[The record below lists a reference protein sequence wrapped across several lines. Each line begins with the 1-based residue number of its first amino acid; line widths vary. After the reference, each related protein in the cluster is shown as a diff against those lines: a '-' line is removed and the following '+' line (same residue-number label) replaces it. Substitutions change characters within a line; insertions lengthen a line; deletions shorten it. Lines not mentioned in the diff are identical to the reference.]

1 MLGEFVFGGSQVI
14 IDLELL
20 WHYNSFGET
29 QARSLFQLSE
39 LIRYFVG
46 NVGVNADIHD
56 DKARNRSSIKT
67 RRGYIISGLNGSN
80 VINVGC

>member
-1 MLGEFVFGGSQVI
+1 MFGGSQAI

-67 RRGYIISGLNGSN
+67 RWGYIISGLNGSN

>member
-1 MLGEFVFGGSQVI
+1 MFGGSQAI
-14 IDLELL
+14 IDLEL
-20 WHYNSFGET
+20 WCNNNSFGET

-39 LIRYFVG
+39 LIRYFIG
-46 NVGVNADIHD
+46 NVAANADIHD
-56 DKARNRSSIKT
+56 DKPRDRSSIKT